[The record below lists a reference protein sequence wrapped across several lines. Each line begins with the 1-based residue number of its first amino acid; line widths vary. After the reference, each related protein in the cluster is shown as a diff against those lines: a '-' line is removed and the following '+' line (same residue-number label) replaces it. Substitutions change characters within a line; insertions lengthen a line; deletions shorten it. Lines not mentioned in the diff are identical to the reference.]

1 VSHLSFGISWP
12 SAIIGVALVA
22 AAAWL
27 CLQHWR
33 RHGARPMVLGLEIF
47 RWMIVCLLFL
57 TLLRPEWVSLY
68 KPTTPPEIVVLCDAS
83 RSMTT
88 RDVVSGNEIVSR
100 ADWVQ
105 QQRHAAPWKPLEKR
119 YQIRVEEFSPMPTNS
134 SAEEG
139 TDLNAALEGALNRSM
154 NLRAVVLLSDGDW
167 NLGKSPVA
175 AATRLQMANVPVF
188 AVAVGSDRY
197 LPDIDLVSAAA
208 PAYGLLGEQV
218 FIPFAVQ
225 SHLPREVNTTISLM
239 EGGVAV
245 AQKKVTLPAN
255 AQMQDAILWYPQRE
269 GQTTLTLRIPAEP
282 EEINRDNN
290 ERRFQIT
297 VRRETL
303 RVLVVDSLPRWEYR
317 YLRNALSRDPMV
329 DSQCV
334 LLHPDLKPAEG
345 KNYLGQFP
353 NTPEALSPYDV
364 VFLGDVGIGENELSP
379 HDAEMLKGLVEQ
391 QGSGLVLIPGRRGRH
406 LSFEGT
412 ALESL
417 YPVVLDKTHPEG
429 VTLPTPSPLQLTRT
443 GRGHWLTMLANSEEA
458 NAAVWQQLPGF
469 WWCASVLKAKP
480 GAEVLGVHETY
491 RNQWG
496 KLPLL
501 VTRTAGNGKVLFL
514 GTDSAWRWRAGVE
527 DLYHYRFWG
536 QVVRW
541 MSYQRHRAY
550 DQGFRL
556 AFGPDSPSQGETVFL
571 TATVF
576 DSGGIPLS
584 DGRVTA
590 AITAPNGRVEHLT
603 LKAVPGGWGVYQ
615 ASFLP
620 QLSGKFRVTLQCDQ
634 TGRSMESELLVRGI
648 VREEVGKPAQVEV
661 LREVAAIT
669 RGACGAPS
677 ELAGFVNQLAAL
689 PEAAP
694 VERRVRLWC
703 HPWWGATLLVLLT
716 LYWIGRK
723 VAGLI

>member
-1 VSHLSFGISWP
+1 MGKLSFGLSWP

-22 AAAWL
+22 VAAWL
-27 CLQHWR
+27 SLQHWR
-33 RHGARPMVLGLEIF
+33 RHGARPMVLGLEVF
-47 RWMIVCLLFL
+47 RWVIVSLLFL
-57 TLLRPEWVSLY
+57 TLLRPEWVSLF
-68 KPTTPPEIVVLCDAS
+68 KPTSPPEIVVLCDSS
-83 RSMTT
+83 RSMST
-88 RDVVSGNEIVSR
+88 RDVVSGNDVLSR

-105 QQRHAAPWKPLEKR
+105 QQRATPPWKPLEKR
-119 YQIRVEEFSPMPTNS
+119 YQMRVEEFSPMPTNT

-139 TDLNAALEGALNRSM
+139 TDINAALDGALNRSK

-188 AVAVGSDRY
+188 AVAVGNDRY
-197 LPDIDLVSAAA
+197 LPDLDLVSVAA

-218 FIPFAVQ
+218 FIPFTVQ
-225 SHLPREVNTTISLM
+225 SHLPREINTTVSLLD
-239 EGGVAV
+239 GGIAV
-245 AQKKVTLPAN
+245 AQKKVTIPAN
-255 AQMQDAILWYPQRE
+255 AQVQDAVFWFPQRE
-269 GQTTLTLRIPAEP
+269 GQTTLTLRVPAEA

-329 DSQCV
+329 DSKCV
-334 LLHPDLKPAEG
+334 LLHPDLKPADG
-345 KNYLGQFP
+345 KNYLAQFP
-353 NTPEALSPYDV
+353 STKEALSPFDV
-364 VFLGDVGIGENELSP
+364 VFLGDVGIGENELSA

-391 QGSGLVLIPGRRGRH
+391 QGSGLVFIPGRRGRH

-412 ALESL
+412 ALENL
-417 YPVVLDKTHPEG
+417 YPVVLDKTQPEG
-429 VTLPTPSPLQLTRT
+429 VTLPTPSQLQLTRL

-469 WWCASVLKAKP
+469 WWCAGVVKAKP
-480 GAEVLGVHETY
+480 GTEVLGVHETQ

-501 VTRTAGNGKVLFL
+501 VTRAAGNGKVLFL

-576 DSGGIPLS
+576 DSGGMPLS
-584 DGRVTA
+584 EGRVTA
-590 AITAPNGRVEHLT
+590 EISAPNGRSERLT
-603 LKAVPGGWGVYQ
+603 LTAVPGGWGVYQ
-615 ASFLP
+615 TSFVP
-620 QLSGKFRVTLQCDQ
+620 QLSGKFRVKLQCDQ
-634 TGRSMESELLVRGI
+634 TGRSMESELLVRGV
-648 VREEVGKPAQVEV
+648 VREEVGKPAQIEV

-669 RGACGAPS
+669 RGACGAPN
-677 ELAGFVNQLAAL
+677 ELPAFVNQLAAL
-689 PEAAP
+689 PEPPP
-694 VERRVRLWC
+694 VERRVRLWSN
-703 HPWWGATLLVLLT
+703 PWWGALLLGMLT
-716 LYWIGRK
+716 VYWIGRK
-723 VAGLI
+723 VVGLI